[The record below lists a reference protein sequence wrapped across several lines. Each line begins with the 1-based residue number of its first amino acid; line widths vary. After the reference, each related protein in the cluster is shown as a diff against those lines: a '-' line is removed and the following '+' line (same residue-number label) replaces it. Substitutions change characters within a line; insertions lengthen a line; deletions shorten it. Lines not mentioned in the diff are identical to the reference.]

1 MSDKPKT
8 LRGLEKIARD
18 LDLLLT
24 WYCGRG
30 NGLTFRALGERFDMT
45 ESAAKLIVDG
55 SRAEVA
61 RTIFGR
67 NYAHLWAWRARGEA
81 TQGQILAWLE
91 AGRDHASELIRRLDA

>member
-1 MSDKPKT
+1 MSEKPKQ

-18 LDLLLT
+18 LDLLIT
-24 WYCGRG
+24 WYVERP
-30 NGLTFRALGERFDMT
+30 NGLTFRALGERFDMS

-55 SRAEVA
+55 HRSEVA

-67 NYAHLWAWRARGEA
+67 NHATLWAWRARGQA

-91 AGRDHASELIRRLDA
+91 AGRDHGGELIRRVDA